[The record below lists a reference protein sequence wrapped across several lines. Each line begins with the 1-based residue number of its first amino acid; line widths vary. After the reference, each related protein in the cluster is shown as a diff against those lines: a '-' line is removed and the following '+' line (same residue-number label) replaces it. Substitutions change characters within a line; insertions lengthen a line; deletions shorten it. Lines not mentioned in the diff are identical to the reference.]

1 LANGEKKKRFVMMS
15 GNEKNPSFCRKIDRK
30 LPLPQCSLTFLIFT
44 KKQNLKKM
52 TKNDPRE
59 TFFPSNVLRMMSKT
73 TKTMTS
79 RKG

>member
-1 LANGEKKKRFVMMS
+1 MFSYFSHFHKKP
-15 GNEKNPSFCRKIDRK
+15 E
-30 LPLPQCSLTFLIFT
+30 
-44 KKQNLKKM
+44 KM

>member
-1 LANGEKKKRFVMMS
+1 MFS
-15 GNEKNPSFCRKIDRK
+15 YFSHFH
-30 LPLPQCSLTFLIFT
+30 

-79 RKG
+79 RKD